1 MKFEE
6 ILEPLKNGKRVR
18 RKDWKSGVYAKIGK
32 DNVLCLNG
40 GDLPECYWIIKSVE
54 LIKTDWEIYHEP
66 ILDKEEQEY
75 LSAVIKPFRDRL
87 VHIKKSR
94 DLSNSFERITI
105 RIASVVYRD
114 SWAGIDFPYFKAN
127 SMYKNMKLDKNYTLE
142 ELGL

>member
-6 ILEPLKNGKRVR
+6 ILELLRNGKKVR
-18 RKDWKSGVYAKIGK
+18 RKCWGK
-32 DNVLCLNG
+32 GCFVEFSKYKELCLG
-40 GDLPECYWIIKSVE
+40 GDVFSRFVLDLKD
-54 LIKTDWEIYHEP
+54 LNATDWEIYHEP
-66 ILDKEEQEY
+66 ILDEEERKY

-87 VHIKKSR
+87 VYIKKSR

-114 SWAGIDFPYFKAN
+114 SWSDIDFPYFKAN
-127 SMYKNMKLDKNYTLE
+127 TMYKNMKLNKNYTLA

>member
-6 ILEPLKNGKRVR
+6 ILEPLRNGERVR
-18 RKDWKSGVYAKIGK
+18 RKNWKSGVYAKIGK

-66 ILDKEEQEY
+66 ILDNEERRYLTNIIRPFKKVVKTITKVDLNSELAFINIHMKNEMDNIELPCFMKE
-75 LSAVIKPFRDRL
+75 
-87 VHIKKSR
+87 
-94 DLSNSFERITI
+94 
-105 RIASVVYRD
+105 
-114 SWAGIDFPYFKAN
+114 
-127 SMYKNMKLDKNYTLE
+127 SMYKGMELNKPYTLE

>member
-6 ILEPLKNGKRVR
+6 ILEPLRNGGRVR
-18 RKDWKSGVYAKIGK
+18 RKNWKNGVYAKIGK

-66 ILDKEEQEY
+66 ILDEEEREY
-75 LSAVIKPFRDRL
+75 LLNIIRPFKQKVLWVRKQKSGSSPSYGFLVIGLKNAISDICLP
-87 VHIKKSR
+87 
-94 DLSNSFERITI
+94 
-105 RIASVVYRD
+105 
-114 SWAGIDFPYFKAN
+114 PFKAN

>member
-6 ILEPLKNGKRVR
+6 ILEPLRNGKKVR
-18 RKDWKSGVYAKIGK
+18 RKCWKEDILIGFSK
-32 DNVLCLNG
+32 YEELRFIGSDASVPYVLEREELNA
-40 GDLPECYWIIKSVE
+40 
-54 LIKTDWEIYHEP
+54 TDWQIYHEP
-66 ILDKEEQEY
+66 ILDEEERKY

-87 VHIKKSR
+87 GYIKKSR

-114 SWAGIDFPYFKAN
+114 SWADIDFPYFKAN
-127 SMYKNMKLDKNYTLE
+127 SMYKNMKLDKNYTLA